1 MSSHFCRCTDD
12 ALALCCGGGLP
23 PTDLGHCDCDCH
35 RPVLRERWPLATPAV
50 DAARSMA
57 RSVRVNFYAH
67 AALGSLSA
75 DPTQAAVSLCY
86 VLQELPALDRARVI
100 ASIGASGA
108 AAALSGA
115 LLRTAML
122 MARSRV
128 TAGLLA
134 AGGVP

>member
-1 MSSHFCRCTDD
+1 MSLCLCTDD
-12 ALALCCGGGLP
+12 APAACSGGGLP
-23 PTDLGHCDCDCH
+23 PTGLGDCSCDCH

-50 DAARSMA
+50 DPVRYAAF
-57 RSVRVNFYAH
+57 SVRANFYSH

-75 DPTQAAVSLCY
+75 DPAQAAISLCY
-86 VLQELPALDRARVI
+86 VLQELPPLDRARVI

-115 LLRTAML
+115 LLRTALL
-122 MARSRV
+122 MARARV